1 MKLTDFIAK
10 KAIIPVLK
18 AQDKKGAIHHTAVVT
33 AVTPDGDIRYTQ
45 HSGDMKNGSIGG
57 RIDAFQEGRGHQK
70 LHFVRVN
77 PDWY

>member
-1 MKLTDFIAK
+1 
-10 KAIIPVLK
+10 
-18 AQDKKGAIHHTAVVT
+18 
-33 AVTPDGDIRYTQ
+33 
-45 HSGDMKNGSIGG
+45 MKNGSIGG